1 MAGERLWLSVQHL
14 RALAALSVV
23 LFHVLQWARI
33 PFETGQAGVDV
44 FFVISGFV
52 MWTTTAGRP
61 AAPGRF
67 LLRRFIRVAPLYWI
81 VTLAL
86 AAAVTV
92 FPARFPDL
100 SAEPRHVLLSMAFVQ
115 HYNPAGIPF
124 PLLAP
129 GWTLNYE
136 AVFYLVFAAGLFLPE
151 ERRLFAVTF
160 ALLVLALAG
169 FFWPPFYILLL
180 NPLFLEFLA
189 GVWIARLAQQ
199 NLLPDRGVG
208 WFLFGGAL
216 MLFAIIQLVNRD
228 WDLWRPLIWGAPAVM
243 LVLGAVSV
251 EADGGWSSPPGLKT
265 LGDASYSIYLVH
277 TLPVGALAMTFGA
290 WNAPVFVP
298 LATAAAIGAGLLCW
312 RVLERPLV
320 DTLRRL
326 A

>member
-1 MAGERLWLSVQHL
+1 MDGGRLWLSVQHL
-14 RALAALSVV
+14 RAFAALAVV

-61 AAPGRF
+61 ARPGRF
-67 LLRRFIRVAPLYWI
+67 LVRRLIRVAPLYWL

-86 AAAVTV
+86 AAAVV
-92 FPARFPDL
+92 AFPARFPDL
-100 SAEPRHVLLSMAFVQ
+100 SAEPRHLLLSMAFVQ
-115 HYNPAGIPF
+115 HYNPAGVPF

-189 GVWIARLAQQ
+189 GVWIARLAQ
-199 NLLPDRGVG
+199 LRFLPERGVG

-216 MLFAIIQLVNRD
+216 MLFTLIQLLNRD
-228 WDLWRPLIWGAPAVM
+228 WDLWRPLIWGAPAVL

-251 EADGGWSSPPGLKT
+251 EADGGWGSLPGLKT

-277 TLPVGALAMTFGA
+277 TLPVGALAVVFGV
-290 WNAPVFVP
+290 WNLPAFAP
-298 LATAAAIGAGLLCW
+298 LATALAVAAGLACW
-312 RVLERPLV
+312 RLLERPLV
-320 DTLRRL
+320 GTLRRL